1 MGLGKINISK
11 PTFFAIILSVGLL
24 VGVSFSSVYAGI
36 PWDTAEIADDAITSE
51 KIKDKTIKTKDIR
64 NNQIK
69 SSKIRDGEVKS
80 ADLAPGLSLTGDF
93 TVDTNTLV
101 VDSSNNRVGMGTTN
115 PGRLLTVIDGTP
127 NTAQLRLGQT
137 DSRFWDLWGGFDLH
151 FQKNGNTKMF
161 LKDNGNVGIGTTSPN
176 ERLDVIGDAEV
187 TGEYEYASAKTRYL
201 TIAGGQCNGVNI
213 GDSTAGPFRCNLLQS
228 NSRGYWDVSLPHGV
242 TITGFQARIFAQ
254 VGTVTCTLHEGT
266 ENSGTT
272 MASVSRSTNSWA
284 WTAEDTSIV
293 GNPVDNINNA
303 YAVQCRT
310 SGGNIADTV
319 GAIRVKYT
327 TSIAQ

>member
-1 MGLGKINISK
+1 MWKFNLSK
-11 PTFFAIILSVGLL
+11 TTFLIIILSVGLM
-24 VGVSFSSVYAGI
+24 VGASFSSVYAGI
-36 PWDTAEIADDAITSE
+36 PWGTDDIADDAITSE
-51 KIKDKTIKTKDIR
+51 KIGKK
-64 NNQIK
+64 
-69 SSKIRDGEVKS
+69 EVKRSDIKNNAIRTQKIQDGTITS
-80 ADLAPGLSLTGDF
+80 ADIAANAVGSSEIAPSVQLSGNVRIDS
-93 TVDTNTLV
+93 NTFA
-101 VDSSNNRVGMGTTN
+101 VDSANNRVGMGTTN

-213 GDSTAGPFRCNLLQS
+213 GDSSAGPFRCNLLQS

-303 YAVQCRT
+303 YAVQCRL
-310 SGGNIADTV
+310 N
-319 GAIRVKYT
+319 KK
-327 TSIAQ
+327 